1 MGIRSSGCAAVDAM
15 DRIRIS
21 GNVIPESWYKEIL
34 RDNGKPYLLA
44 IILLSEIVYW
54 YRPVDDRDESSG
66 CVIGLR
72 KKFKGDL
79 LQKSYEELS
88 VKYGES
94 KRTVKAALDR
104 LESLGLIRKVF
115 RDLKFKNGTKL
126 FNVMFIEIFPDRIE
140 EISHYDVDAPTTDQS
155 YSEYEF
161 IESRESDR
169 LESETE
175 KTSQR
180 AQTADSAGGGTKF
193 CMTPHNKMYDPLQK
207 NVSPPPQECNQVIQN
222 DVGHPTENVGTN
234 TENTSEITEE
244 ITTKNTTEITSREY
258 SQVKSL
264 KGANVDNS
272 DDDDWM
278 DRIDWSKPIK
288 VTMQTPQHKVMTRPD
303 KTDRDIYI
311 EILKD
316 QVEYDVLINDPVFS
330 RYKETIDGIIVII
343 ADIATT
349 EPLDGYEVV
358 NKRKYP
364 HEVVKSRLLKMD
376 YMTLTH
382 VLDRLKKNTTEIR
395 SLRNY
400 LITALYN
407 AKDEMDFSVDSEVR
421 HDMYGGV
428 W

>member
-1 MGIRSSGCAAVDAM
+1 M
-15 DRIRIS
+15 
-21 GNVIPESWYKEIL
+21 
-34 RDNGKPYLLA
+34 
-44 IILLSEIVYW
+44 
-54 YRPVDDRDESSG
+54 
-66 CVIGLR
+66 
-72 KKFKGDL
+72 
-79 LQKSYEELS
+79 
-88 VKYGES
+88 
-94 KRTVKAALDR
+94 
-104 LESLGLIRKVF
+104 
-115 RDLKFKNGTKL
+115 
-126 FNVMFIEIFPDRIE
+126 
-140 EISHYDVDAPTTDQS
+140 
-155 YSEYEF
+155 
-161 IESRESDR
+161 
-169 LESETE
+169 
-175 KTSQR
+175 
-180 AQTADSAGGGTKF
+180 
-193 CMTPHNKMYDPLQK
+193 
-207 NVSPPPQECNQVIQN
+207 
-222 DVGHPTENVGTN
+222 
-234 TENTSEITEE
+234 
-244 ITTKNTTEITSREY
+244 
-258 SQVKSL
+258 
-264 KGANVDNS
+264 
-272 DDDDWM
+272 
-278 DRIDWSKPIK
+278 
-288 VTMQTPQHKVMTRPD
+288 TMQNPQHKVMTRQD

>member
-1 MGIRSSGCAAVDAM
+1 M
-15 DRIRIS
+15 
-21 GNVIPESWYKEIL
+21 
-34 RDNGKPYLLA
+34 
-44 IILLSEIVYW
+44 
-54 YRPVDDRDESSG
+54 
-66 CVIGLR
+66 
-72 KKFKGDL
+72 
-79 LQKSYEELS
+79 
-88 VKYGES
+88 
-94 KRTVKAALDR
+94 
-104 LESLGLIRKVF
+104 
-115 RDLKFKNGTKL
+115 
-126 FNVMFIEIFPDRIE
+126 
-140 EISHYDVDAPTTDQS
+140 
-155 YSEYEF
+155 
-161 IESRESDR
+161 
-169 LESETE
+169 
-175 KTSQR
+175 
-180 AQTADSAGGGTKF
+180 
-193 CMTPHNKMYDPLQK
+193 
-207 NVSPPPQECNQVIQN
+207 
-222 DVGHPTENVGTN
+222 
-234 TENTSEITEE
+234 
-244 ITTKNTTEITSREY
+244 
-258 SQVKSL
+258 
-264 KGANVDNS
+264 DNS
-272 DDDDWM
+272 DNDDWM

-288 VTMQTPQHKVMTRPD
+288 VTMQTPQHRVMTGQD

>member
-54 YRPVDDRDESSG
+54 DRPVDDRDDSSG

-169 LESETE
+169 PESETE
-175 KTSQR
+175 KTSQA

-244 ITTKNTTEITSREY
+244 NTTKNTTEITSREY

-264 KGANVDNS
+264 KGVNVDNS
-272 DDDDWM
+272 DNDDWM

-288 VTMQTPQHKVMTRPD
+288 VTMQTPQHKVMTGQD

>member
-175 KTSQR
+175 KTSQP

-193 CMTPHNKMYDPLQK
+193 CMTPYNKMYDPLQK

-264 KGANVDNS
+264 KGVNVDNS
-272 DDDDWM
+272 DNDDWM

-288 VTMQTPQHKVMTRPD
+288 VTMQTPQHKVMTGQD

-316 QVEYDVLINDPVFS
+316 QVEYDVLINDPVFG

>member
-1 MGIRSSGCAAVDAM
+1 M
-15 DRIRIS
+15 
-21 GNVIPESWYKEIL
+21 
-34 RDNGKPYLLA
+34 
-44 IILLSEIVYW
+44 
-54 YRPVDDRDESSG
+54 
-66 CVIGLR
+66 
-72 KKFKGDL
+72 
-79 LQKSYEELS
+79 
-88 VKYGES
+88 
-94 KRTVKAALDR
+94 
-104 LESLGLIRKVF
+104 
-115 RDLKFKNGTKL
+115 
-126 FNVMFIEIFPDRIE
+126 
-140 EISHYDVDAPTTDQS
+140 
-155 YSEYEF
+155 
-161 IESRESDR
+161 
-169 LESETE
+169 
-175 KTSQR
+175 
-180 AQTADSAGGGTKF
+180 
-193 CMTPHNKMYDPLQK
+193 
-207 NVSPPPQECNQVIQN
+207 
-222 DVGHPTENVGTN
+222 
-234 TENTSEITEE
+234 
-244 ITTKNTTEITSREY
+244 
-258 SQVKSL
+258 KSL

-272 DDDDWM
+272 DDDAWM

-288 VTMQTPQHKVMTRPD
+288 VTMQTPQHKVMTRSD